1 MQATLSGTARTM
13 SMILKRILQS
23 GAFLIV
29 AFGGLALAQEDTTQ
43 NGATDDAGVEE
54 QAAPAGGNEPQSD
67 TPDATDVEEQAVPAG
82 GNEPQSDAP
91 VAADVKE
98 QAVPADGNEPQG
110 DAPVA
115 AGRPDEAVAGTPQ
128 SDARNDGGLM
138 DQVVP
143 VAEDEAA
150 VEQTDAKG
158 PRKKRRVDP
167 KTELITQFEEYKRLM
182 NEGIFDQAD
191 VVAKKVVTLAIEV
204 TGARSL
210 DTAKALTNLGIVQHR
225 NKQFDA
231 AQQNFAAAIDIIE
244 EREDRL
250 NRRLVNP
257 LKGLGAAQLEG
268 GRPDLATQTFERAV
282 HITHVNEGPHNLDQI
297 EILESLAEANLRM
310 GSVEAAR
317 ETHDKIYMLHQRRY
331 ENDQL
336 ALIPSLM
343 RRAEWQHQA
352 GYIIDEQA
360 TYRRAIRII
369 ETNADKDDIR
379 LIDPLTKLG
388 ESYFYTDLHA
398 DQGLHHNPVTG
409 EIYFKRALRIAEDS
423 PQSNW
428 MVAANSKLSLGDYYM
443 MQGNITR
450 ARKLYQE
457 LWESLSD
464 SEEKLSVRNEFFDNA
479 MPLNDRPIS
488 EFVNE
493 NVTSAIGAP
502 HEEFLQGVVTLSYS
516 VTNRGRVIEVELV
529 EAQPPEFDDMQQ
541 LVQRELRSRLY
552 RPRFEDAEP
561 VKSQDQV
568 FTHLF
573 YYRPSELEERREAA
587 AGGNV
592 QADSS

>member
-1 MQATLSGTARTM
+1 M
-13 SMILKRILQS
+13 SMILKRILQ
-23 GAFLIV
+23 ACALLI
-29 AFGGLALAQEDTTQ
+29 LALGGFAH
-43 NGATDDAGVEE
+43 ARDDAPQTAVTDAAEAAK
-54 QAAPAGGNEPQSD
+54 QAPA
-67 TPDATDVEEQAVPAG
+67 
-82 GNEPQSDAP
+82 
-91 VAADVKE
+91 
-98 QAVPADGNEPQG
+98 ADGNEPQTDVPGAAAPG
-110 DAPVA
+110 DDAAAPAA
-115 AGRPDEAVAGTPQ
+115 AGNELQTDVPGAAVPEDEAVPPASQAETR
-128 SDARNDGGLM
+128 DDGGLM

-143 VAEDEAA
+143 VAEDAPDTA
-150 VEQTDAKG
+150 QPKAKG
-158 PRKKRRVDP
+158 PRAKRRADP
-167 KTELITQFEEYKRLM
+167 KTELIEQFEEYKRLM
-182 NEGIFDQAD
+182 SEGTFDQAD

-210 DTAKALTNLGIVQHR
+210 ETAKALTNLGIVQHR

-268 GRPDLATQTFERAV
+268 GRPDLATQTFERAI
-282 HITHVNEGPHNLDQI
+282 HITHVNEGPHNLEQI
-297 EILESLAEANLRM
+297 EILESLAEANLRL
-310 GSVEAAR
+310 GSIEAAR

-331 ENDQL
+331 EDDQL

-343 RRAEWQHQA
+343 RRAEWQHEA

-369 ETNADKDDIR
+369 ESNADKDDIR

-409 EIYFKRALRIAEDS
+409 EIYFKRALRIAEDN
-423 PQSNW
+423 PKSNW
-428 MVAANSKLSLGDYYM
+428 MMAASSKLSLGDYYM

-464 SEEKLSVRNEFFDNA
+464 GEEKLSLRNEFFDTA
-479 MPLNDRPIS
+479 MPLNERPIS

-493 NVTSAIGAP
+493 NVPGVIGTP

-516 VTNRGRVIEVELV
+516 VTNRGRVIEVVLV

-541 LVQRELRSRLY
+541 SVQRELRGRLY
-552 RPRFEDAEP
+552 RPRFENAEP
-561 VKSQDQV
+561 VKSPDQI
-568 FTHLF
+568 FTHVF

-587 AGGNV
+587 ASNV
-592 QADSS
+592 RADSS